1 MFENWQ
7 LVLLS
12 LGYTGLLFYIAGVGN
27 RHSYK
32 MIPGGHALIY
42 SLTLG
47 VYCTSWSF
55 LGTSGQAAT
64 NLFSYLPI
72 YLGPVL
78 LFTFAWSFIQRI
90 IQVSLKLNLTSI
102 ADLLAARF
110 GKSHKL
116 AVLVTTV
123 ALIGTLPY
131 IALQLKAIVYSFQSL
146 SIDANMPDGQIGLV
160 LSLLLTGFTIIFGVR
175 TIDVTERHPGVML
188 AIAFESLVK
197 LLAFFAVGMFAVF
210 FAYDSPM
217 ELWQLSQ
224 ANIELEQQLELPNLT
239 AMFGL
244 LIIVMSAFLCLP
256 RQFQVMAV
264 ELKSDKHI
272 GLSRKLFPLY
282 LLVFAV
288 FAVPLGLAGEL
299 LLGDSVSP
307 DAYVLL
313 LPATKGQTWLT
324 LLVFIGA
331 VSAASS
337 MVIIS
342 SIALSTML
350 SNEIVFPHLFRKT
363 PTKHDDVHRFR
374 DKLLNIRKILVGVV
388 IGLSYGVF
396 LIAPADTLSSLG
408 QIAFGAVAQLAPAL
422 VFAFYWRKA
431 SLVGVYSGISIGFIL
446 WLTLSLLPE
455 FGLYSQ
461 PVTTS
466 WLPANTA
473 ATLISLGA
481 NILAIL
487 WFSQVSR
494 QSVQE
499 RMQARH
505 FFPHQQPGEIKHQ
518 HTRIIDTTELQAL
531 TAHFV
536 GKDKAQQSFE
546 QFLAQYDQKQMPTAA
561 FNDVLIHQTENML
574 AGVMGSSSARL
585 VISSALEGRDIAL
598 DDIAFLMEQASTEHK
613 QFSHELLQ
621 SAIENAGEGIS
632 IIDNELN
639 LVAWNKRYL
648 ELFNYPK
655 SLAYIGAGVESLI
668 RYNVERGL
676 CGPGDREQLI
686 SRRIA
691 FLKAGSPHS
700 SERETANGT
709 VIRIQGN
716 PLPGG
721 GFVMI
726 FSDITRYRQAEKILT
741 EKNLDLESLVSER
754 TKNLAEANTAL
765 EQAHQFAEQ
774 ANQKKSLYLKACS
787 HDLMQ
792 PLEAARLFTSALAH
806 NNKLDSNQ
814 QRQVNNIDHALK
826 VANDLLSDLTQVAR
840 IEGGNIHANIENFAL
855 ADLLKNIV
863 EEFSSL
869 SKDCQ
874 IVFHSIDSGYW
885 VKSDPRLL
893 RRILQNFLGN
903 AFRYA
908 SPGKVLIGCRRRGQQ
923 VEIQVL
929 DNGPG
934 IARDKHQEIF
944 EQFTQ
949 LNNGAAGAKG
959 LGLGLNIAQSLSQ
972 ILGHNIG
979 LESKPGAGCKFFI
992 QVPLAKAQIKAM
1004 PVIPAPAI
1012 GLVGVNILCVDND
1025 PDVLEG
1031 MIALLTAWQ
1040 CNVYSASSYQEA
1052 QQVFARH
1059 HAEIDILLVDYQLTN
1074 NDNDSKNINKS
1085 NNENGISLMTELV
1098 SRVSY
1103 PLPGILITATTDE
1116 NVAIQAKKHGLGYMR
1131 KLVKPAALRAMIS
1144 AMLAKRLQGNYSQ
1157 K

>member
-12 LGYTGLLFYIAGVGN
+12 LSYTGLLFYIASVGN
-27 RHSYK
+27 RHRHK
-32 MIPGGHALIY
+32 KIPGGHALIY
-42 SLTLG
+42 ALTLG

-55 LGTSGQAAT
+55 LGTSGQAASSM
-64 NLFSYLPI
+64 LSYLPI
-72 YLGPVL
+72 YLGPIL
-78 LFTFAWSFIQRI
+78 LFTFAWSFIQRLI
-90 IQVSLKLNLTSI
+90 RVSLKLNLTSI

-116 AVLVTTV
+116 AVLVTIV

-131 IALQLKAIVYSFQSL
+131 LALQLKAIVYSLQSL
-146 SIDANMPDGQIGLV
+146 SHNADMPDWQIGLV

-197 LLAFFAVGMFAVF
+197 LLAFFAVGIFAVF
-210 FAYDSPM
+210 FIYDSPTQ
-217 ELWQLSQ
+217 LWQLSQ
-224 ANIELEQQLELPNLT
+224 ANMKLEQQLQAPNLIS
-239 AMFGL
+239 MFGL

-264 ELKSDKHI
+264 ELKSDKHT
-272 GLSRKLFPLY
+272 GLSRTLFPLY

-288 FAVPLGLAGEL
+288 FAIPLGLAGEL
-299 LLGDSVSP
+299 VLGDKVSP

-313 LPATKGQTWLT
+313 LPAVKEQTWLT

-350 SNEIVFPHLFRKT
+350 SNEIVFPKLFRRAPEEHKNF
-363 PTKHDDVHRFR
+363 HDFR
-374 DKLLNIRKILVGVV
+374 VKLLTVRKLLVGLV

-396 LIAPADTLSSLG
+396 LIAPPDTLSSLG

-422 VFAFYWRKA
+422 VVAFYWRKA

-446 WLTLSLLPE
+446 WLTLNLLPE
-455 FGLYSQ
+455 FGLYPQ

-466 WLPANTA
+466 YLPANTA

-487 WFSQVSR
+487 WFSQLSR

-505 FFPHQQPGEIKHQ
+505 FLPHQVPGEIKHQ
-518 HTRIIDTTELQAL
+518 HTRVIDTTELQAL

-536 GKDKAQQSFE
+536 GKDKAQTSFNH
-546 QFLAQYDQKQMPTAA
+546 FLSRHDRKQMSTAA
-561 FNDVLIHQTENML
+561 FNDALIHQTENML

-598 DDIAFLMEQASTEHK
+598 DDIAFLMEQASSERK
-613 QFSHELLQ
+613 AFSHNLLQ
-621 SAIENAGEGIS
+621 SAIENASEGIS

-648 ELFNYPK
+648 DLFNYPED
-655 SLAYIGAGVESLI
+655 LTYIGAPVEKLI
-668 RYNVERGL
+668 RYNVDRGL
-676 CGPGDREQLI
+676 CGPGDREQLV
-686 SRRIA
+686 SRRIQ

-700 SERETANGT
+700 SERETANGK

-726 FSDITRYRQAEKILT
+726 FSDITPYRQAEKILT

-754 TKNLAEANTAL
+754 TKNLAEANSAL
-765 EQAHQFAEQ
+765 EQAHRIAES

-806 NNKLDSNQ
+806 DDKLDNSQ
-814 QRQVNNIDHALK
+814 QRQVKNIDHALK
-826 VANDLLSDLTQVAR
+826 VANDLLSDLTEIAR
-840 IEGGNIHANIENFAL
+840 IEGGNIRPDIEHFPLKALMQNLFA
-855 ADLLKNIV
+855 
-863 EEFSSL
+863 EFTLL
-869 SKDCQ
+869 SKDYQ
-874 IVFHSIDSGYW
+874 IDFHGIDSRYW
-885 VKSDPRLL
+885 VKSDAKLL

-908 SPGKVLIGCRRRGQQ
+908 GPGKVLIGCRRRGDQ

-934 IARDKHQEIF
+934 IAKDKHQEIF

-949 LNNGAAGAKG
+949 LEQSSAAGAKG
-959 LGLGLNIAQSLSQ
+959 LGLGLNIARSLSQ
-972 ILGHNIG
+972 LLGHELG
-979 LESKPGAGCKFFI
+979 LESTPGKGCKFFI
-992 QVPLAKAQIKAM
+992 RVPLVQSQQAVVTPK
-1004 PVIPAPAI
+1004 PAPAI
-1012 GLVGVNILCVDND
+1012 GLTGVNVLCVDND
-1025 PDVLEG
+1025 PDVLNG
-1031 MIALLTAWQ
+1031 MMALLKAWQ
-1040 CNVYSASSYQEA
+1040 CNIYSASSYHQA
-1052 QQVFARH
+1052 QQVFKQH
-1059 HAEIDILLVDYQLTN
+1059 ECDIDIMLVDYQLGN
-1074 NDNDSKNINKS
+1074 G
-1085 NNENGISLMTELV
+1085 ENGIELMTELTN
-1098 SRVSY
+1098 RVNY

-1116 NVAIQAKKHGLGYMR
+1116 TVATQAREAGFGYMR

-1144 AMLAKRLQGNYSQ
+1144 AMLTRSLQGNYSQ